1 MCRLFQIRHTGG
13 MGWYEPCRSCS
24 EVAKHWR
31 SPSLD
36 GMEDKAEKAFDNLC
50 DDEPDWEVLC
60 KREGSD

>member
-1 MCRLFQIRHTGG
+1 